1 MRKDPGIFLKH
12 ILESIDAIEEYLEGV
27 EEEEFYTSREKQDL
41 IIRRLEIIGE
51 AAKNIPEDFRKQDD
65 NIPWKKM
72 AGMRDVIIHQYFG
85 INYKIVWDTVEK
97 TLPLIKKQI
106 MQVINREKES

>member
-1 MRKDPGIFLKH
+1 MRKDPIIFLKH
-12 ILESIDAIEEYLEGV
+12 ILESIDAIEEYLEQVG
-27 EEEEFYTSREKQDL
+27 EKEFYASREKQDL

-51 AAKNIPEDFRKQDD
+51 AAKNIPEDFRKQH
-65 NIPWKKM
+65 NAIPWKKM

-85 INYKIVWDTVEK
+85 INYKIVWDTVVK

-106 MQVINREKES
+106 MQAINVEKEN

>member
-12 ILESIDAIEEYLEGV
+12 ILESIDAIEEYLEQV
-27 EEEEFYTSREKQDL
+27 DEEEFYTSRQKQDL

-51 AAKNIPEDFRKQDD
+51 AAKNIPEDFRKQH
-65 NIPWKKM
+65 NAIPWKKM

-85 INYKIVWDTVEK
+85 INYKIVWDTVVN
-97 TLPLIKKQI
+97 TLPLLKKEIAQLL
-106 MQVINREKES
+106 

>member
-1 MRKDPGIFLKH
+1 
-12 ILESIDAIEEYLEGV
+12 LEGV
-27 EEEEFYTSREKQDL
+27 DEEEFYTSREKQDL

-51 AAKNIPEDFRKQDD
+51 AAKNIPEDFRKQHD

-85 INYKIVWDTVEK
+85 INYKIVWDTIGK

-106 MQVINREKES
+106 IQVLNREKEI

>member
-1 MRKDPGIFLKH
+1 MRKDPSIFLKH
-12 ILESIDAIEEYLEGV
+12 ILESIDAIEEYLEQV
-27 EEEEFYTSREKQDL
+27 DEEKFYTSREKQDL

-51 AAKNIPEDFRKQDD
+51 AAKNIPEDFRKQHD

-85 INYKIVWDTVEK
+85 INYKIVWDTVAK
-97 TLPLIKKQI
+97 TLPLLKKQI
-106 MQVINREKES
+106 MQVLNRGKES